1 MREPRELRREL
12 EPFIRGPG
20 DLIATCGSG
29 VTACHLLLAVKY
41 AGLGD
46 GRAYIGSWS
55 EWIRDPSREIETE
68 GTTSES
74 GS

>member
-12 EPFIRGPG
+12 EPFIRGPR

-29 VTACHLLLAVKY
+29 VTACHLLLAVKF

-55 EWIRDPSREIETE
+55 EWIRDPNREIETE
-68 GTTSES
+68 GTTSEH